1 MASGFAGTFGRVK
14 QEEPLRIAIVG
25 IGALGC
31 ALLPRVMRLRVAG
44 ITLIDGDRVEGGNLE
59 RQDLYAEVDIGHFKA
74 GTARGWLQ
82 MGAPGIAITA
92 IDRFVDASNAEEL
105 LAGHSI
111 VADCTDDLHAKALL
125 DRICADEGMALVSG
139 ALHRN
144 QGQVLVLHA
153 RGTNESVSRSDV
165 FSGRIGADLD
175 GCDMRRVPMEAIEAV
190 AGRMALRIRELARGE
205 DATNAVLEVFDMR
218 SGAWS
223 QFETRSR

>member
-14 QEEPLRIAIVG
+14 QEEPIRIAIVG

-31 ALLPRVMRLRVAG
+31 ALLPRLMRLRIAG

-74 GTARGWLQ
+74 GTARGWFQ
-82 MGAPGIAITA
+82 MGAPGIAVTA

-105 LAGHSI
+105 LAGHTI
-111 VADCTDDLHAKALL
+111 LADCTDDLHAKALL
-125 DRICADEGMALVSG
+125 DRVCAAKRIALVSG

-144 QGQVLVLHA
+144 QGQVIVLHA
-153 RGTNESVSRSDV
+153 PGANATISRSDV
-165 FSGRIGADLD
+165 FSGRIGADQD

-190 AGRMALRIRELARGE
+190 AGRMAQRIRELTRGE
-205 DATNAVLEVFDMR
+205 EVTNAVLELFDTK
-218 SGAWS
+218 SSAWS
-223 QFETRSR
+223 RFETRS